1 MPLKTSNI
9 FLVACANVSFLMLV
23 SLCKHLK
30 RGKAGLRAN
39 CLPNILEKELQR
51 NPFDG
56 FFYTRNDRSIGVLM
70 GSN

>member
-1 MPLKTSNI
+1 
-9 FLVACANVSFLMLV
+9 MLV

-56 FFYTRNDRSIGVLM
+56 LFYTRNDRSIGVLM